1 MADLKRIQQLDLNLL
16 KIFEGLYQQQNM
28 TRAAEVLNLS
38 PSAVS
43 HAISRLRE
51 VLGDALFT
59 RQGKKMMPTPAC
71 VRIAPVLLDSLAQLR
86 VSLQMFSHFEPLT
99 TQQCFTVAIHHSIEP
114 HVMPHLFRAIQ
125 RQAPLA
131 KLDCVQLNRE
141 QITRQLT
148 SGRVDVV
155 IDIAR
160 PLGLPLHHQ
169 AMIDDEYVVLMANDH
184 PLMGCLNQE
193 AYIQAQHI
201 GVSSRPSGPFLED
214 ISFLQDGIN
223 RDIRARCQSFQ
234 TAVRLVQVSEL
245 LLTLPASVARDYSS
259 LRLAIQPL
267 PITLKC
273 IATHLYWH
281 ENSHEDASL
290 SWFRDLVFTLGI
302 DAWDLTTAR

>member
-28 TRAAEVLNLS
+28 TRAAEVLSLS

-71 VRIAPVLLDSLAQLR
+71 VRIAPVLLASLAQLR
-86 VSLQMFSHFEPLT
+86 LSLQMFSHFEPLT
-99 TQQCFTVAIHHSIEP
+99 TQQSFTVAIHHSIEP
-114 HVMPHLFRAIQ
+114 HVMPHLFRALQ
-125 RQAPLA
+125 HQAPLA
-131 KLDCVQLNRE
+131 RLDCVQLNRQ

-155 IDIAR
+155 IDIAL
-160 PLGLPLHHQ
+160 PVGLPLHHQ
-169 AMIDDEYVVLMANDH
+169 AMINDEYVVLLANDH
-184 PLMGCLNQE
+184 SLVGCLDKE
-193 AYIQAQHI
+193 SYTQAQHI

-214 ISFLQDGIN
+214 ISFLQEGVN

-234 TAVRLVQVSEL
+234 TAVRLVQVSKM
-245 LLTLPASVARDYSS
+245 LLTLPASVASDYN
-259 LRLAIQPL
+259 RPGLAIETL
-267 PITLKC
+267 PIPLNC
-273 IATHLYWH
+273 IETHLYWH

-290 SWFRDLVFTLGI
+290 SWFRELIFKLDLGARDFT
-302 DAWDLTTAR
+302 